1 MTTSDYKKA
10 FPIFKEKPAILTKYI
25 KHNKPK
31 ERSCGKAL
39 RKCRRCGRN
48 GAFIKK
54 YGLNL
59 CRQCFREIAQDLGF
73 KKYS

>member
-1 MTTSDYKKA
+1 MTTSDYKKN
-10 FPIFKEKPAILTKYI
+10 FKVLSKKPASLARYI

-31 ERSCGKAL
+31 VRSCGKAL
-39 RKCRRCGRN
+39 KKCRRCGRN
-48 GAFIKK
+48 GAHIEK

-59 CRQCFREIAQDLGF
+59 CRQCFREIAHELGF